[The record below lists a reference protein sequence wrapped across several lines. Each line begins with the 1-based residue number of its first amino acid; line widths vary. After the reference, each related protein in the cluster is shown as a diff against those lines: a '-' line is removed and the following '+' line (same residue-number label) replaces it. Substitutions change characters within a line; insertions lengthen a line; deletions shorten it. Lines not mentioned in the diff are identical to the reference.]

1 MGKASPVDGEA
12 TCARAKED
20 KLENAEIRELEA
32 LRFAAKASRA
42 IATLEARQKAIVAEI
57 SERKKRLRRIVGGIE
72 SQDQIGTLPLQGL
85 AAVSVSDDDLGLVL
99 DPLRRL

>member
-1 MGKASPVDGEA
+1 M
-12 TCARAKED
+12 
-20 KLENAEIRELEA
+20 ENAEIRELEA

>member
-1 MGKASPVDGEA
+1 MGKASPPDREVAGSRSE
-12 TCARAKED
+12 ED
-20 KLENAEIRELEA
+20 KLENAETRELEA

-85 AAVSVSDDDLGLVL
+85 AAVSVSDDDMGLVL

>member
-12 TCARAKED
+12 TCARSKED
-20 KLENAEIRELEA
+20 KLENAETRELEA

-85 AAVSVSDDDLGLVL
+85 AAVSVSDDDMGLVL